1 VSYPTGGDQPQI
13 FLSFAGEDREKAR
26 DLAERL
32 RAYQI
37 RSFVDLDSIE
47 LGANVVLAIS
57 NALTRSDYYV
67 LLWSRHT
74 AGRAWVDEEWATA
87 LHLEV
92 TRRRGFVFVVRLDRS
107 DLPAMLRPRRFVDA
121 TGGWDAV
128 ADCLARTWKRDRGLG
143 IPVLPAP
150 LPDTAV
156 DAGLPDLMELH
167 LRNRTIPVAHVLP
180 LPRVATGVD
189 LHDNAID
196 ALALPSTVAPLAGI
210 VDTRFRYR
218 FEIAGRPILDGK
230 LVDQNVQD
238 GDLVDLLVTVE
249 VLGRGE
255 IITTWTLR
263 GQPAGT
269 AGAADPRLPA
279 GLTRAAFDAH
289 VARCFKHLEPW

>member
-1 VSYPTGGDQPQI
+1 VTYPTSGDQPQI

-47 LGANVVLAIS
+47 FGANVVLAIS
-57 NALTRSDYYV
+57 DALTQSDYYV

-74 AGRAWVDEEWATA
+74 AGRPWVDEEWATA
-87 LHLEV
+87 IHMEV

-121 TGGWDAV
+121 TSGWDAV
-128 ADCLARTWKRDRGLG
+128 ADCLAKTWNRDRGLG
-143 IPVLPAP
+143 IPMLPAP
-150 LPDTAV
+150 RPDATA
-156 DAGLPDLMELH
+156 DADLPDLMELR

-180 LPRVATGVD
+180 LPRVATGAD
-189 LHDNAID
+189 LHDYALD
-196 ALALPSTVAPLAGI
+196 ALALPGTVEPLTGI

-218 FEIAGRPILDGK
+218 FEVAGRPILDGK

-238 GDLVDLLVTVE
+238 DCLVDLLVTVE

-263 GQPAGT
+263 GQPAG
-269 AGAADPRLPA
+269 AADPRLPA

-289 VARCFKHLEPW
+289 VVGCFKHLEPW

>member
-1 VSYPTGGDQPQI
+1 MSYPISGDQPQI

-57 NALTRSDYYV
+57 NALAQSDYFV

-74 AGRAWVDEEWATA
+74 AGRPWVDEEWATA
-87 LHLEV
+87 VHLEV

-107 DLPAMLRPRRFVDA
+107 DLPPILRPRRFVDA
-121 TGGWDAV
+121 ACGWDAV
-128 ADCLARTWKRDRGLG
+128 ADCLARTWNRDRGLG

-150 LPDTAV
+150 RPDKE
-156 DAGLPDLMELH
+156 DADLPDLMELR
-167 LRNRTIPVAHVLP
+167 LRNRTIPVAHVLS
-180 LPRVATGVD
+180 LPRVATGID
-189 LHDNAID
+189 LHDHAID
-196 ALALPSTVAPLAGI
+196 ALALPSTVAPLTGI

-218 FEIAGRPILDGK
+218 FEIAGRPILEGK
-230 LVDQNVQD
+230 LVDQHIQD
-238 GDLVDLLVTVE
+238 GGLVDLLVTVE

-263 GQPAGT
+263 GQPAGA

-289 VARCFKHLEPW
+289 VTRCFRHLEPW